1 MTHPELKRLASAVWG
16 PLWHRPLADV
26 LEVNLRTVQRW
37 ASGTVPVPDWIADD
51 PQLIAAIRDR
61 VEMIERRLDII
72 RGHLRGHD
80 PPPEASE

>member
-16 PLWHRPLADV
+16 PLWHRPLADA

-37 ASGTVPVPDWIADD
+37 ASGTVPVPDWMASDSRLVAD
-51 PQLIAAIRDR
+51 LRAR
-61 VEMIERRLDII
+61 VGLIERRLDII
-72 RGHLRGHD
+72 RGHLRWHD